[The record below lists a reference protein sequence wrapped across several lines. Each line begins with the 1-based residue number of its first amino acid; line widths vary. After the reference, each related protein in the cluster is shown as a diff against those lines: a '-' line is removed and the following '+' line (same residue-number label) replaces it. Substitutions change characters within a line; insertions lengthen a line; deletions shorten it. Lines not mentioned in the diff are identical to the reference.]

1 MTIDMLNSILILD
14 KLESTCLSVTVT
26 LCSWIL
32 GVGNLGTSTLRP
44 ERNFQPEELY
54 SRELHIP
61 LPMNFLNISKTKPHL
76 QFSGSYQVGTSR
88 TSLMHLPLCYEM

>member
-1 MTIDMLNSILILD
+1 MLNSTLILD
-14 KLESTCLSVTVT
+14 ILESTCMSVTVA
-26 LCSWIL
+26 LYSWNL

-61 LPMNFLNISKTKPHL
+61 LPMNLLNISKTKPHL
-76 QFSGSYQVGTSR
+76 QFSGSYEVGISR
-88 TSLMHLPLCYEM
+88 TSLVHLPLCYEM